1 MTGACKSS
9 ERLTQIAVM
18 AIAIVQLACATENR
32 DVSGVS
38 PYSAMIG
45 RTYRIIADVDAL
57 GIYVRGSGSN
67 PTFVALYPREHLPT
81 GPEVVFS
88 KPVQPGR
95 TFRIV
100 SAWIFDKPI
109 DYTVFYIVEVDG
121 ESIAAGV
128 PVQVR
133 LQFDNGVG
141 ESDLNPRYY
150 ERMK

>member
-1 MTGACKSS
+1 M
-9 ERLTQIAVM
+9 AV
-18 AIAIVQLACATENR
+18 AFAQLACATENR

-45 RTYRIIADVDAL
+45 RTYRIIGDIDAL

-67 PTFVALYPREHLPT
+67 PTFAALYPREHSPT

-100 SAWIFDKPI
+100 SAWIFVKPI
-109 DYTVFYIVEVDG
+109 GHTVFYIVEVDG
-121 ESIAAGV
+121 ESIAEGV

-133 LQFDNGVG
+133 LQFDNGDG
-141 ESDLNPRYY
+141 ESDFNPRYY
-150 ERMK
+150 ERIK